1 MTEALLRAGFPL
13 RLYCQGRGVCGQCS
27 VRIVAGR
34 LPEETQAEKKWN
46 NRKKIPPD
54 WCLACQLRVVR
65 PLEVELPPTLLIQK
79 ESLPEPRLVR
89 KKAADFPDY
98 DPLVK
103 KYLINMSDLA
113 FETIE
118 RSDEAPESET
128 VFLPGFGK
136 MRINPEAREKLASLS
151 PKYKQIMAVIY
162 DDQLVLDF
170 EVRGTV
176 SRTFGL
182 AIDLGTTTIS
192 AEIINLVTGEIL
204 AYGQKANLQAVFG
217 ADLVSRISY
226 AGFQPDNLAKL
237 REAAL
242 KSVNELVIS
251 LMKKAGVSRKRIYA
265 VSLAANPVM
274 NHLFLGVPV
283 ESFGRSPFQSEFIS
297 HSPVSAAEAGLKIN
311 PRAMVYL
318 CPNLI
323 SFVGG
328 DVASGL
334 IYAGLVEKSGCYLYL
349 DLGTNGEIVLKKGET
364 ILVTSTAA
372 GPAFEGSGI
381 SCGLPA
387 VTGAIEEAY
396 WQKGKFRYR
405 TIGRTRAAGICG
417 SGLVAVLAEAIKA
430 GLLDKSGKITEAKSA
445 IKITRKVI
453 LTQEDIRK
461 LQLAMA
467 AIKSGLNLLLKSSGL
482 KWSELDGLYLA
493 GVFGN
498 SLNINQCL
506 SLGLLPPLPR
516 EKIFFIGNAS
526 VKGARLALMS
536 RKARRKLEDLPRQ
549 IEFVSLAGRED
560 FQTEFFKALTLSRQ
574 YWGERDV

>member
-1 MTEALLRAGFPL
+1 MTDALLRAGFPL
-13 RLYCQGRGVCGQCS
+13 RLYCQGRGVCGQCF
-27 VRIVAGR
+27 VRIPSGQQ
-34 LPEETQAEKKWN
+34 PEETQAESELRR
-46 NRKKIPPD
+46 RKKIPAAYR
-54 WCLACQLRVVR
+54 LACQLRVVR

-89 KKAADFPDY
+89 KKAADLPDY

-103 KYLINMSDLA
+103 KCLINMSDLA
-113 FETIE
+113 FETI
-118 RSDEAPESET
+118 SET
-128 VFLPGFGK
+128 VFLPCFEK
-136 MRINPEAREKLASLS
+136 MRISPEVREKLASLS
-151 PKYKQIMAVIY
+151 PKYKQTTAVIY
-162 DDQLVLDF
+162 DEELILDF
-170 EVRGTV
+170 EVRDTV

-192 AEIINLVTGEIL
+192 AELINLVTGEIM

-217 ADLVSRISY
+217 PDLVSRISY
-226 AGFQPDNLAKL
+226 AGLQPDNLTEL
-237 REAAL
+237 RKAAL
-242 KSVNELVIS
+242 KSVNELAIS

-311 PRAMVYL
+311 SRAMVYL

-334 IYAGLVEKSGCYLYL
+334 IYAGLVEKSGRYLYL

-396 WQKGKFRYR
+396 WQKGKFRYK

-453 LTQEDIRK
+453 LTQEDIRR

-467 AIKSGLNLLLKSSGL
+467 AIKSGLKLLLKSAGL

-574 YWGERDV
+574 YWRERDV